1 MTVKTSLV
9 VTSTDPRLLELWPT
23 DADAQSMAAG
33 LCLLSGNGAGDGV
46 DQAASP
52 TALLAA
58 SLYHYALRM
67 DALTALI
74 KLNDNNLVDN
84 AAIEQ
89 SSLTQW
95 NDSMNN
101 AFALLRVR
109 AERGHGAMDWFHV
122 YHDKLSV
129 AFEIDT
135 ARHSVVAVISRSRPG
150 LRAVLRAAGIVF
162 AMPCAPEIDVSERKS
177 EILRQ
182 QLSLN
187 GGEVPASNDDA
198 EATRVAHIKEAI
210 QLQSVSNSNAAAVPD
225 VAAALAGTVTNG
237 DEPTVSTALVVEG
250 GDAVARLLQ
259 FLAGLPR
266 DAEAQLRAPAPF
278 LRCSLQSAL
287 VERCSVVQ
295 LGGGLAS
302 PRRSPRRRRS
312 LQTSLESLLPV
323 SSSDAAV
330 SSPVKAG
337 GKSPPRSPST
347 KQHHRLMI
355 RGPLC
360 AIAVERL
367 LGVVAAHTSNFV
379 AQMQL
384 ENRSG
389 GFNAWRGRDEAV
401 QHAFVR
407 SVSMDGDRQ
416 WRVSVEDAATVDK

>member
-1 MTVKTSLV
+1 MTVKSSLV
-9 VTSTDPRLLELWPT
+9 VTSTDARLLELWPN
-23 DADAQSMAAG
+23 DADSQSMASG
-33 LCLLSGNGAGDGV
+33 LCLLTSNNV
-46 DQAASP
+46 DVVNTASA

-58 SLYHYALRM
+58 NLYHYALRM
-67 DALTALI
+67 DSLTAMV
-74 KLNDNNLVDN
+74 KLNDKNVVDN
-84 AAIEQ
+84 AQVEQ
-89 SSLTQW
+89 SSMMQW
-95 NDSMNN
+95 NDSVSN
-101 AFALLRVR
+101 AFALLRMR

-122 YHDKLSV
+122 YHEKLSV

-135 ARHSVVAVISRSRPG
+135 TRHSVVAVISRSRPG
-150 LRAVLRAAGIVF
+150 LRAALRAAGIVF

-187 GGEVPASNDDA
+187 GGEVPASGDDA

-210 QLQSVSNSNAAAVPD
+210 QLQSVSNTNTAAVPD

-259 FLAGLPR
+259 FIVALPR
-266 DAEAQLRAPAPF
+266 DAEAQMRAPAPF

-295 LGGGLAS
+295 LGGGLSS

-312 LQTSLESLLPV
+312 LHTSLEALLPV
-323 SSSDAAV
+323 DATL
-330 SSPVKAG
+330 SSPVKSG
-337 GKSPPRSPST
+337 GKSPPRSPHT
-347 KQHHRLMI
+347 KQHYRLMV

-367 LGVVAAHTSNFV
+367 LGVVAANTSNFV
-379 AQMQL
+379 AQMQI

-407 SVSMDGDRQ
+407 SVSMDTDRQ
-416 WRVSVEDAATVDK
+416 WRVTVEDAASVD